1 MQRDRF
7 FVDADGGGKW
17 VLIRQG
23 AARPLRSFR
32 LKQEAV
38 RYGRDLARK
47 RGNSQLVVKGRNHDI
62 QTEWTYDRDP
72 RRHPG

>member
-1 MQRDRF
+1 MQRERF
-7 FVDADGGGKW
+7 FIDSDSGGQW
-17 VLIRQG
+17 QLIRQG
-23 AARPLRSFR
+23 EKRPLRSFR
-32 LKQEAV
+32 LKEDAV
-38 RYGRDLARK
+38 RYGRAMARK